1 MATPSTIELPL
12 FECTFAARNSS
23 MQHLK
28 LLLTGITLLVSI
40 TASTQSSDLMR
51 RMYRH
56 HEEVKEEGLDERR
69 FKHADVLSR
78 IEGLKSDP
86 AFGVSTAGHSVMGRE
101 IKAVSWGSGPTTV
114 LLWTQMHGDEP
125 TATLA
130 TLDLWNALQDED
142 FLPEAA
148 KLKERLTL
156 VFLPLLNPDG
166 AEVYE
171 RQNALGIDLNRDAL
185 RLTSPEAQILKHWR
199 DSLDA
204 DWGFNLH
211 DQHRY
216 YSAGSTNLTSVI
228 AFLAPP
234 PDYSRS
240 KPQHRLDAMRL
251 IGGLSNGLQKLIPD
265 QVAKYSDAF
274 EPRAFGD
281 NFTKWGTRTIL
292 IEAGWLPGDDEKQTL
307 RRLYFATLVAAL
319 DGIAKKTYIDEPIKT
334 YNDIPFNQNR
344 LTDLL
349 LKEVRH
355 QVGKSTYLM
364 DIIFKHKEESTPDGR
379 SWVRKAK
386 IEEIGD
392 LSPYGAYTVLE
403 GQGKWLI
410 IPARTHPHVMK
421 DMAEIREEPL
431 TDLILNGTAII
442 RMDQVTLLEKY
453 ADAPLAIRRL
463 DDDASEPVGLGN
475 NPTFYLQDEKE
486 NLRYL
491 IVNGKAWDLRG
502 EEWKSALQQL
512 IAKGLD

>member
-1 MATPSTIELPL
+1 MIHWRLTLFILVIGVTPSLP
-12 FECTFAARNSS
+12 A
-23 MQHLK
+23 
-28 LLLTGITLLVSI
+28 
-40 TASTQSSDLMR
+40 QSSDLMR

-56 HEEVKEEGLDERR
+56 HEEVKEAGLDERR
-69 FKHADVLSR
+69 FKHSDILARINALSA
-78 IEGLKSDP
+78 DP
-86 AFGVSTAGHSVMGRE
+86 AFGVSTAGHSVQGRE
-101 IKAVSWGSGPTTV
+101 IRAVSWGSGPTTV

-130 TLDLWNALQDED
+130 TLDLWNALQDEA

-216 YSAGSTNLTSVI
+216 YSAGISNLTSAI

-234 PDYSRS
+234 PDVSRS
-240 KPQHRLDAMRL
+240 KPPHRQDAMRL

-265 QVAKYSDAF
+265 QVAKYSDTF

-292 IEAGWLPGDDEKQTL
+292 IEAGWLPGDDEKQIL

-319 DGIAKKTYIDEPIKT
+319 DGIAKKTYIDEPIST
-334 YNDIPFNQNR
+334 YNDIPFNQNH

-349 LKEVRH
+349 LKEVHIQAGR
-355 QVGKSTYLM
+355 STYLV
-364 DIIFKHKEESTPDGR
+364 DIIFKHKEETSPDGR
-379 SWVRKAK
+379 TWVRKAQ

-392 LSPYGAYTVLE
+392 LSPYGAYTILE
-403 GQGKWLI
+403 GEGKWLI
-410 IPARTHPHVMK
+410 VPARTHPHVMI
-421 DMAEIREEPL
+421 DMAELREEPL
-431 TDLILNGTAII
+431 TDLILSGTAII
-442 RMDQVTLLEKY
+442 RMGQVTLAERY
-453 ADAPLAIRRL
+453 ADAPLAVRRL
-463 DDDASEPVGLGN
+463 DDNASEPIGLGS
-475 NPTFYLQDEKE
+475 NPTFYLQDEKG
-486 NLRYL
+486 NYRYL

-502 EEWKSALQQL
+502 EEWKSDLQRL

>member
-1 MATPSTIELPL
+1 MSRL
-12 FECTFAARNSS
+12 
-23 MQHLK
+23 HLSLC
-28 LLLTGITLLVSI
+28 LLICVAFQGL
-40 TASTQSSDLMR
+40 ASAQSADLMR

-56 HEEVKEEGLDERR
+56 HEEVKEAGLDERR
-69 FKHADVLSR
+69 FKHTDVLAR
-78 IEGLKSDP
+78 IDRLRSDP
-86 AFGVSTAGHSVMGRE
+86 DFGISTAGHSVMGRE
-101 IKAVSWGSGPTTV
+101 IKAVSWGNGPTRV

-130 TLDLWNALQDED
+130 TLDLWNALQDEL

-148 KLKERLTL
+148 RLKERLTL

-216 YSAGSTNLTSVI
+216 YSAGSGNLTSAI

-234 PDYSRS
+234 PDHSRS
-240 KPQHRLDAMRL
+240 KPPHRQDAMRL
-251 IGGLSNGLQKLIPD
+251 IGGLSNGLQNLIPG

-292 IEAGWLPGDDEKQTL
+292 IEAGWLPGDDEKQAL

-319 DGIAKKTYIDEPIKT
+319 DGIAKKTYINEPIKT
-334 YNDIPFNQNR
+334 YNDIPFNQNH

-349 LKEVRH
+349 IREVKH
-355 QVGKSTYLM
+355 QVGRATYLI
-364 DIIFKHKEESTPDGR
+364 DIIYKHQEETNTDGR
-379 SWVRKAK
+379 SWVRKAR

-392 LSPYGAYTVLE
+392 LSPYGAYTTLD

-410 IPARTHPHVMK
+410 VPARTHPHVML
-421 DMAEIREEPL
+421 DMAELREEPL
-431 TDLILNGTAII
+431 TDLLLGGTAVF
-442 RMDQVTLLEKY
+442 RMDQVTLDQRY

-463 DDDASEPVGLGN
+463 DDDASEPIGLGH
-475 NPTFYLQDEKE
+475 NPTFYLQDEKGS
-486 NLRYL
+486 LRYL
-491 IVNGKAWDLRG
+491 IVNGKAWDLQG
-502 EEWKSALQQL
+502 SDWKSALQNL
-512 IAKGLD
+512 IARGLD